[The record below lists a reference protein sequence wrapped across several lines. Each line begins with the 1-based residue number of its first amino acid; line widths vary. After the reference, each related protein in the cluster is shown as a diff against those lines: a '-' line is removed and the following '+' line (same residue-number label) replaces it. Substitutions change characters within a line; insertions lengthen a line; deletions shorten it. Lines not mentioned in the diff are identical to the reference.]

1 MSGSSALTLTATE
14 RAELLRLTE
23 GSSSTALRARIVLL
37 SAEGLSVTA
46 VAERLGTSRPTV
58 ATWRTRYLAAG
69 LRGLRDSSRPGR
81 PRIVD
86 SGAVVRTT
94 LLEPPAVGRR
104 WTCRGVAS
112 RLGISGAT
120 VARTWQEYG
129 IRPAA
134 FRGLRPRRPA
144 RAGGAV
150 ADGAR
155 SVLGPGGRGRRPVR
169 GSPVRGSPVRGSPVR
184 GSGRHLPATC
194 RDRLGARSPPPC
206 PGPDGTHRP
215 PRSGGRARGRG
226 HAWAGRAPSLARH
239 AGPVVGSARR
249 ARAPARAR
257 SRLGAPASGSAPRR
271 NRRTDKGFLR
281 HRTDRIASHK
291 SFPTGRITPLRLLT

>member
-129 IRPAA
+129 IVPLRSGAFGLAVLPALEARSLTVLGRCSGPAGEAVALSVGAPSVGAPSVGALSVGAGGTCPRPVETDSVHDLLLRVLDPTARTGRPGRAVVHVVADTRGQAELRRSPATRARWSGRPDVRVHRPAHGVGWE
-134 FRGLRPRRPA
+134 RLR
-144 RAGGAV
+144 AV
-150 ADGAR
+150 LLLVGTAA
-155 SVLGPGGRGRRPVR
+155 P
-169 GSPVRGSPVRGSPVR
+169 
-184 GSGRHLPATC
+184 T
-194 RDRLGARSPPPC
+194 RDFCDTEL
-206 PGPDGTHRP
+206 
-215 PRSGGRARGRG
+215 
-226 HAWAGRAPSLARH
+226 
-239 AGPVVGSARR
+239 
-249 ARAPARAR
+249 
-257 SRLGAPASGSAPRR
+257 
-271 NRRTDKGFLR
+271 
-281 HRTDRIASHK
+281 IA
-291 SFPTGRITPLRLLT
+291 